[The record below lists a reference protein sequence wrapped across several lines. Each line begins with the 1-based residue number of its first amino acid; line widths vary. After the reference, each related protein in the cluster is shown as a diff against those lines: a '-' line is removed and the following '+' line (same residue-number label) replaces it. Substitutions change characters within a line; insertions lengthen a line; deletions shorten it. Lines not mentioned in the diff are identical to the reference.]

1 MHIILY
7 FAWILLQVQEL
18 IEDSDTV
25 VIEEAET
32 ETKNDDLE
40 ESLSDMNE
48 NYIKPK
54 RDVSYVI
61 L

>member
-7 FAWILLQVQEL
+7 FAWIVLQVQEL

-48 NYIKPK
+48 NDIKPK